1 MYALS
6 KKPEPEWKTLIPAAG
21 DVPAVRVLFAPV
33 SAKSLRLARR
43 AVAEVLRSGA
53 ADANETAG
61 DAFTESLLRSS
72 MLEWDGIGDDD
83 QNPIQPT
90 PDVDILDADNN
101 VIGVTPGTVSAFLA
115 EPRLVEAADREFV
128 LPWARR
134 DAEKNGYALSQ
145 SGTSARATPEPVTVR
160 SPVKRAKTDGA
171 GTRKPGRRRAP
182 TKSTSR
188 KRTTAK
194 TSGT

>member
-6 KKPEPEWKTLIPAAG
+6 KKPEPEWKELIPAQG

-33 SAKSLRLARR
+33 GARSLRLARR
-43 AVAEVLRSGA
+43 AVAEVFRSGVPDPQEA
-53 ADANETAG
+53 AG
-61 DAFTESLLRSS
+61 DAFTEAMLRAG

-83 QNPIQPT
+83 GNPIQPT
-90 PDVDILDADNN
+90 PDIDILDGGGL

-115 EPRLVEAADREFV
+115 EPRLVEAADREYV

-134 DAEKNGYALSQ
+134 DAEKNGYAPSPA
-145 SGTSARATPEPVTVR
+145 GISAGATPENDTAN
-160 SPVKRAKTDGA
+160 SPARPAKTAAA
-171 GTRKPGRRRAP
+171 GTKKRVRRPAR

-188 KRTTAK
+188 KPTTAK
-194 TSGT
+194 KSGT

>member
-43 AVAEVLRSGA
+43 AVAELMRSGA

-90 PDVDILDADNN
+90 PDVDILDAENN
-101 VIGVTPGTVSAFLA
+101 VIGVTPGTVSDFLS

-128 LPWARR
+128 LPWVRR

-145 SGTSARATPEPVTVR
+145 SGTSARAMPEPATAS
-160 SPVKRAKTDGA
+160 SPAKRAKTDGA
-171 GTRKPGRRRAP
+171 GMKKPARRRAP
-182 TKSTSR
+182 MKSTSR
-188 KRTTAK
+188 KQMTAK
-194 TSGT
+194 NSGT